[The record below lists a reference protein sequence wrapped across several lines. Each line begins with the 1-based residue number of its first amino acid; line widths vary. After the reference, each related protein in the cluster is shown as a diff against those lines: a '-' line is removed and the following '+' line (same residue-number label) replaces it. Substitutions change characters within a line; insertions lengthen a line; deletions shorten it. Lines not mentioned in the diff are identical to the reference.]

1 MNPTNQRL
9 RGLIMPPTTK
19 LATVLTTVLALSLNG
34 CATIKDWTSKDTGE
48 PPTPLTT
55 ITPVVSFGSVW
66 QAQIGDGSDD
76 KFLKLPPLVTSSRV
90 VASSADGTVAAFD
103 RRSGKQLWRT
113 DTGGQLGSAPGGDD
127 ELVVVGDSEGTVI
140 AVNASNGAELWRT
153 PLSSEIL
160 SAPGVAATTVV
171 VRTTDGRLY
180 GLDRNSGEQRWV
192 YNQTEPV
199 LTLRGTSAPQ
209 VFANGIIA
217 GMDNGSLVTVL
228 GDTGQRVWTTKVA
241 NARGSSEL
249 QRIVDID
256 GDPVILDDAVYAVS
270 YQGNIAAIDLR
281 SGEPIWR
288 RKMSSSKGLGVDDIN
303 VYVTDADSIVHA
315 LSRSGGASV
324 WTQEGL
330 RARSVSAP
338 EAVGAGAAVGDFE
351 GYLHLLAA
359 DDGRFIGRTRI
370 GSAAIL
376 AKPVFVDGILYVIN
390 AKGRLQALS
399 VGGQRP

>member
-1 MNPTNQRL
+1 MNPTHTRP
-9 RGLIMPPTTK
+9 RGPFASPTN
-19 LATVLTTVLALSLNG
+19 LLPGLMATVLLLALNG

-55 ITPVVSFGSVW
+55 ITPTASFATVW
-66 QAQIGDGSDD
+66 QAQVGDGSDD

-127 ELVVVGDSEGTVI
+127 ELVVVGGSEGAVI
-140 AVNASNGAELWRT
+140 AVNAASGTELWRT

-160 SAPGVAATTVV
+160 SAPGVAANTVV
-171 VRTTDGRLY
+171 VRTTDGHLY
-180 GLDRNSGEQRWV
+180 GLDRSNGEQRWAF
-192 YNQTEPV
+192 NQTEPV

-209 VFANGIIA
+209 VFANGVIA
-217 GMDNGSLVTVL
+217 GMDNGTLVTVL
-228 GDTGQRVWTTKVA
+228 SDTGQQIWSTKIA
-241 NARGSSEL
+241 DARGSSEL

-256 GDPVILDDAVYAVS
+256 GDPVIRDDVVFAVS

-288 RKMSSSKGLGVDDIN
+288 RAMSSSEGVGVGTDN
-303 VYVTDADSIVHA
+303 VYVTDADSIVSA

-324 WTQEGL
+324 WKQEGL
-330 RARSVSAP
+330 RARSASAP
-338 EAVGAGAAVGDFE
+338 EAVGPGAAVGDFE

-359 DDGRFIGRTRI
+359 DDGRFIGRTRV

-376 AKPVFVDGILYVIN
+376 AKPVFVDGLLYVIN
-390 AKGRLQALS
+390 TNGRLQAFS
-399 VGGQRP
+399 ISGQRP